1 MSPLALS
8 IEYIYTRAWAHMV
21 GALNIIMGPL
31 LGAVDCKKSA
41 GMGPLQKAFIHQ
53 VYKHAIC
60 MKID

>member
-1 MSPLALS
+1 
-8 IEYIYTRAWAHMV
+8 MV

-41 GMGPLQKAFIHQ
+41 GMGPLQKAFIRQ